1 MQIIRIQQVNNAAS
15 KLSVGYFET
24 LNMPRYINV
33 LLLLI
38 SFVVLNCF
46 YNLIK
51 VAVVLNVF
59 NF

>member
-51 VAVVLNVF
+51 VA
-59 NF
+59 